1 MFNRRTFLGG
11 LSTAALAAPVLGG
24 GVAAAPRRRARLPAV
39 PLPLTVVNHTGA
51 YANTSITLYI
61 VGVDQSGRQVH
72 VTPDGRRVPIS
83 FSDNES
89 DGYAHYGIPLNSSGD
104 TTISLP
110 AMSGRVYF
118 ALGGE
123 LKFKVVESGTG
134 QPALRYPAGWVPSDP
149 SNTVLHDVFEF
160 TLNETGM
167 YCNTTMVDMFSV
179 PSSIRLVGSS
189 DQTTGTLEPGGRDRI
204 FANVTSTPGF
214 ENLRQG
220 DHRIVAPGHALD
232 LGDFSSTY
240 FDSYIDQ
247 VWEKYRST
255 TMTVDI
261 GTGVHRGSV
270 SGDRFV
276 FDGEVGAFDR
286 PSTRDVLF
294 CDGALFAG
302 AAPRGPVAAILG
314 AGLNRSNLHSVT
326 TQPATNAASFYGHS
340 VTNHYAKTLHANT
353 VDGKA
358 YGFAFD
364 DVAGYAS
371 YVQDSGASSATLT
384 LTPL

>member
-1 MFNRRTFLGG
+1 MFSRRTFLGG
-11 LSTAALAAPVLGG
+11 LSTAALAAPVLGSG
-24 GVAAAPRRRARLPAV
+24 ATAAARPRTTAAAV
-39 PLPLTVVNHTGA
+39 PLPLTITNHTGDF
-51 YANTSITLYI
+51 ANTSISLYI
-61 VGVDQSGRQVH
+61 VGVDHSGQQVR

-83 FSDNES
+83 FSDNGS
-89 DGYAHYGIPLNSSGD
+89 DGYAHYGIPLNNSGD

-110 AMSGRVYF
+110 AMSGRIYF

-134 QPALRYPAGWVPSDP
+134 QPALQYPAGWVPSDP

-160 TLNETGM
+160 TLNDTGM

-179 PSSIRLVGSS
+179 PSSIRLVGAS
-189 DQTTGTLEPGGRDRI
+189 DQTTGTLEAGGRDRI
-204 FANVTSTPGF
+204 FSSVSSTPGF

-220 DHRIVAPGHALD
+220 DYRIVAPGHGLD
-232 LGDFSSTY
+232 LGNFSSTY

-247 VWEKYRST
+247 VWEQYRSS

-261 GTGVHRGSV
+261 GTGVYHGSV

-276 FDGEVGAFDR
+276 FDGDVGAFDR

-294 CDGALFAG
+294 CNGALFAG
-302 AAPRGPVAAILG
+302 AAPRGPVAAILA
-314 AGLNRSNLHSVT
+314 AGLNRSNLHNVT
-326 TQPATNAASFYGHS
+326 SQPAANPADFYNHS
-340 VTNHYAKTLHANT
+340 VTNHYAKAMHANT

-364 DVAGYAS
+364 DVAGFAS
-371 YVQDSGASSATLT
+371 YIQDTRASSATLT
-384 LTPL
+384 LTPM